1 MSNESYVWAT
11 GKRKCAVA
19 QIRLLPGQGSIM
31 VGDKSYEDTFP
42 RLEHQHTIVAPFLV
56 TNTVGKYNVT
66 VKVIGG
72 GKSGQADAIR
82 HGIARALVKENELFK
97 QTLRKE
103 GFLTRDA
110 RVVERKKY
118 GLKKARK
125 AQQYTKR

>member
-31 VGDKSYEDTFP
+31 VGDKSYEDIFP
-42 RLEHQHTIVAPFLV
+42 RLEHQHSILSPFLV
-56 TNTVGKYNVT
+56 TNTIGKYNVT
-66 VKVIGG
+66 IKVIGG

-82 HGIARALVKENELFK
+82 HGIGRALVNENELFK
-97 QTLRKE
+97 PALRKE

>member
-42 RLEHQHTIVAPFLV
+42 RLEHQHSILEPFLV
-56 TNTVGKYNVT
+56 TNTIGKYNVT
-66 VKVIGG
+66 IKVIGG

-97 QTLRKE
+97 PVLRKE